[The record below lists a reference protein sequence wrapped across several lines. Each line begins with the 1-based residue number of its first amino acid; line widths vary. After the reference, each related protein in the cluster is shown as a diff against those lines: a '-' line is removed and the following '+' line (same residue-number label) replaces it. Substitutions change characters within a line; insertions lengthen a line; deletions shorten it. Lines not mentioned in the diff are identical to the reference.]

1 MQTNL
6 NKRQRKKNLRNSF
19 LARCVAV
26 ATLLVC
32 CLSMATV
39 AAQTYKT
46 QGAEKTAG
54 AAASKKPTTSGKL
67 NYSTRAALRE
77 AFKQSISTPQVRL
90 PEEDSIKAFERLVKK
105 TLRQNS
111 INPELQSAWRD
122 EGWEMKALGSSDVV
136 VVREPAEQ
144 NFGRGMYVFRMNSPS
159 GIVLQ
164 APHRFNDTWT
174 GVIGRKLFTE
184 NDVRAIGFNTAHRK
198 ELDLA
203 HCDQHYFNAFT
214 AAVVTELEQ
223 ASIIQLHGFT
233 NDDKTNAG
241 RTAKMIVSDTTRF
254 PGRLARS
261 TAAEFKT
268 TFGKTHSLL
277 YGVETRWL
285 GGTKNRQAALAHDMG
300 SARFIHLEMNQEF
313 RRQLANEKSVR
324 RQFFECVVAASDT
337 N

>member
-1 MQTNL
+1 MRTNL
-6 NKRQRKKNLRNSF
+6 NNALRRKKLKLSSV
-19 LARCVAV
+19 ARLFA
-26 ATLLVC
+26 AAALLSC
-32 CLSMATV
+32 SLSNADV
-39 AAQTYKT
+39 AAQTHKAKKPAT
-46 QGAEKTAG
+46 TAG
-54 AAASKKPTTSGKL
+54 QL
-67 NYSTRAALRE
+67 NSTTRAALRK
-77 AFKQSISTPQVRL
+77 AFEQSISKPQVRL
-90 PEEDSIKAFERLVKK
+90 PEEANVKAFENLIKK

-111 INPELQSAWRD
+111 FSAELKSAWGLA
-122 EGWEMKALGSSDVV
+122 GWEMKALPSSDVV

-144 NFGRGMYVFRMNSPS
+144 NFGRGMYVFRMSSQSN
-159 GIVLQ
+159 IVLQ

-198 ELDLA
+198 QLDLA

-214 AAVVTELEQ
+214 TAIVSEVDQ

-241 RTAKMIVSDTTRF
+241 RTASMIVSDTTRF
-254 PGRLARS
+254 PGRLARN

-285 GGTKNRQAALAHDMG
+285 GGTKNKQAALAHDMG

-313 RRQLANEKSVR
+313 RRQLANKKSVR
-324 RQFFECVVAASDT
+324 KQFFDCITAAADT